1 MPLQWAEDYGCYRCY
16 VSGVGWITVQN
27 SLTRRDVV
35 EVTIFGERLKREF
48 TNMEEAKKAALRVAL
63 ARVQKA
69 VVLLKEVAPP
79 LEAQPVTA
87 PVIVLDKNDPL
98 NEVWNSK
105 EDHGAWDGTKERDGK

>member
-1 MPLQWAEDYGCYRCY
+1 MLQWAEDYGCERLYI
-16 VSGVGWITVQN
+16 SGVGWLVVKN
-27 SLTRRDVV
+27 SFTERNVI
-35 EVTIFGERLKREF
+35 EVGIFGEQLKRTF
-48 TNMEEAKKAALRVAL
+48 TNFEEAKKAALRVAL

-98 NEVWNSK
+98 NE
-105 EDHGAWDGTKERDGK
+105 AWDGTKERDGK